1 MKQQELS
8 ERALT
13 EGQKMARATM
23 KKRGERSYQTV
34 VTLRED
40 ELTALLARAFDAG
53 GKAKRS

>member
-1 MKQQELS
+1 
-8 ERALT
+8 
-13 EGQKMARATM
+13 MARATM